1 MNWENYRIRMQMA
14 AFLVLFAGVSARAQA
29 TEDASNIPE
38 APAPATSSIEALN
51 YVGGDTSMPSF
62 SDSAINVNS
71 EFRGAMLRKG
81 MALRLIAQGQYAQNM
96 LDAPVG
102 TQSQVYVGQRAF
114 TGAMLQPILTADL
127 RQLHLRNAQL
137 YLGGVCIDESRFR
150 RPVCWRIDGRRRTGR
165 LRRVAVRGRD
175 VLLPTDVARGY
186 VAD

>member
-62 SDSAINVNS
+62 SDSAIDVNS
-71 EFRGAMLRKG
+71 EFREAMLRKG

-102 TQSQVYVGQRAF
+102 AESQVYVGQRAF

-137 YLGGVCIDESRFR
+137 YVGGVWNWVSWDPAAQKLFSFGTFIST
-150 RPVCWRIDGRRRTGR
+150 RPLAKTVWR
-165 LRRVAVRGRD
+165 
-175 VLLPTDVARGY
+175 
-186 VAD
+186 